1 MRGDWGGDAR
11 GTLRTSDWR
20 TGAFSMT
27 VIVVVRNSGSRIPGG
42 TEIAS
47 LVSLSHW

>member
-11 GTLRTSDWR
+11 GTVRTSDWR

-27 VIVVVRNSGSRIPGG
+27 MVVFIRKSGSRIPGR
-42 TEIAS
+42 TEVAS